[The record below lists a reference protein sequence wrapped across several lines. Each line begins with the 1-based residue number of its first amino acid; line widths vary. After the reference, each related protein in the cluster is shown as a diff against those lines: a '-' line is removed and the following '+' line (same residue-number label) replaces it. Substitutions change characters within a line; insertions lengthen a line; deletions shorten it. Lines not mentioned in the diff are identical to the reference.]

1 MPNNAKIFNTRLQLK
16 HDTLEQWLAN
26 DPVLLEGEI
35 AIVDIPAETD
45 AITGKVTQKPAV
57 VFKVGDGVKEF
68 SKLEWVSALAADVPA
83 WAKVLKDSEKNDI
96 PADAFISAL
105 EDIKTLKGYFGTG
118 GGENDQTIPDQIK
131 KLEDDLG
138 AHIDNFNNL
147 LGDDKDSTTL
157 VPLTIRKIAN
167 DELAK
172 QLLSGN
178 ADASFKTLQ
187 ELAAWIEDHPEDASA
202 MNEEITKLKNILNGF
217 GTGDGELQSVKFF
230 VEDSLATLANSL
242 SKIAE
247 TGNINDLQQDAN
259 DFVIFNCGTSSTI
272 INKPAQVTE

>member
-57 VFKVGDGVKEF
+57 VFKVGDGTKKF
-68 SKLEWVSALAADVPA
+68 SELEWISALAADVPA
-83 WAKVLKDSEKNDI
+83 WAKVLRDGEGTEIAS
-96 PADAFISAL
+96 DAFLNAL

-118 GGENDQTIPDQIK
+118 GGDNDETIPDQINQLK
-131 KLEDDLG
+131 NTLNTQGETI
-138 AHIDNFNNL
+138 ATL
-147 LGDDKDSTTL
+147 LGEDEGHS
-157 VPLTIRKIAN
+157 IRNIAN

-172 QLLSGN
+172 QLLSEN

-187 ELAAWIEDHPEDASA
+187 ELAAWIEDHPEDAAA
-202 MNEEITKLKNILNGF
+202 MNQKIEALQGILEGF
-217 GTGDGELQSVKFF
+217 GGEEEPSTVFEFLS
-230 VEDSLATLANSL
+230 SAISNLAKVA
-242 SKIAE
+242 K
-247 TGNINDLQQDAN
+247 TGNIDDLQQDAN

-272 INKPAQVTE
+272 INTPTPETTE